1 MEDKNSLAWLA
12 DVKPGFQ
19 FTLER
24 RSLRGQVKKLLRN
37 DIVLGVIPPGAKL
50 REREL
55 AEWLGISRVPVRDA
69 LMELESEGFVVS
81 KPGGRHVIELSE
93 RDVRERYQVRLALE
107 TLAVELATQ
116 RSTPEHQAALLA
128 KFQELEEAVARRD
141 YRADMNVNVEFHQL
155 IWEQA
160 NNHHLSKILNTV
172 IGAFMFV
179 ARPIEPEEWGE
190 LLQLDREL
198 VACINSGDVAAA
210 RGSIKRHLEVALR
223 RSLQAVARG

>member
-1 MEDKNSLAWLA
+1 MEDKSSFPWLE
-12 DVKPGFQ
+12 DTKPGFQ
-19 FTLER
+19 FALER
-24 RSLRGQVKKLLRN
+24 SPLRDQVKKWLRN
-37 DIVLGVIPPGAKL
+37 DIVLGLIPPGAKL

-55 AEWLGISRVPVRDA
+55 AEWLGISRAPVRDA

-81 KPGGRHVIELSE
+81 KPGGRHVIELGE

-107 TLAVELATQ
+107 TLAVELATK

-128 KFQELEEAVARRD
+128 KLQELEEAVADGD
-141 YRADMNVNVEFHQL
+141 YHAYMNLNVEHHQL

-160 NNHHLSKILNTV
+160 NNRHLSAVLSTV

-179 ARPIEPEEWGE
+179 ARPTE
-190 LLQLDREL
+190 REDWNETVHLHRDL
-198 VACINSGDVAAA
+198 VTCINSGDVAAA

-223 RSLQAVARG
+223 RSLQAVATG